1 MEVLCDIMV
10 TESLKTTR
18 EGTVRISD
26 DVILVIAAKEIS
38 GINGVVG
45 LYSSSKINLYKL
57 KLNSKSVRTE
67 IKDKKVTID
76 MDVTLKYGA
85 VISEVA
91 AIIQDRVTKAVESMT
106 GLTVETVNVYVKSV
120 ELPDEASTDE
130 IDE

>member
-1 MEVLCDIMV
+1 MLN
-10 TESLKTTR
+10 ESLKTTK

-38 GINGVVG
+38 TINGVVG

-91 AIIQDRVTKAVESMT
+91 AVIQDRVTKAVESMT

-120 ELPDEASTDE
+120 ELPDEVTDE
-130 IDE
+130 SDE

>member
-1 MEVLCDIMV
+1 ML
-10 TESLKTTR
+10 TESVKNTQ
-18 EGTVRISD
+18 EGVVRISD

-38 GINGVVG
+38 GIKDVVG

-85 VISEVA
+85 VISEIA
-91 AIIQDRVTKAVESMT
+91 AIIQDKVSKAVESMT
-106 GLTVETVNVYVKSV
+106 GLTVEAVNVYVKSV
-120 ELPDEASTDE
+120 ELLDEETDE
-130 IDE
+130 SEE